1 MKHRVLISPAD
12 SKLIDSL
19 NDLSVETVFTH
30 AVDTF
35 IDYEKYHADMQ
46 ILRIYDTVFVYECVF
61 EYYKDFLA
69 DYNVVICENP
79 QKEYPFNVSLNAALV
94 GNKLFC
100 KESALDNSVRKF
112 CVKNNIEI
120 IDVRQGYTKCSTLVL
135 NDNSIITADKAIYEK
150 AVINGINALRI
161 SSGNIRLT
169 GANYGFI
176 GGASGVIG
184 DTVCFFGDILAHP
197 DGTKIIEYIENNSMQ
212 WVCLTKD
219 ALIDVGGFV
228 LL

>member
-12 SKLIDSL
+12 SKLINKL
-19 NDLSVETVFTH
+19 NTLGIETVVTH
-30 AVDTF
+30 AVDAF
-35 IDYEKYHADMQ
+35 IDYERHHADMQ
-46 ILRIYDTVFVYECVF
+46 MLRIFDTVFVYECVY
-61 EYYKDFLA
+61 ENYKDFLT

-100 KESALDNSVRKF
+100 KESALDNNVRKF

-120 IDVRQGYTKCSTLVL
+120 IDVKQGYTKCSTLVL
-135 NDNSIITADKAIYEK
+135 NDNSIITADKGIFEK
-150 AVINGINALRI
+150 AAKSGINALKI
-161 SSGNIRLT
+161 NSGSILLK
-169 GANYGFI
+169 GADYGFI

-184 DTVCFFGDILAHP
+184 DTVYFFGDVLAHP
-197 DGTKIIEYIENNSMQ
+197 DGAKVIEFIEKNSMQ
-212 WVCLTKD
+212 WVSLTED
-219 ALIDVGGFV
+219 ILNDVGGFI